1 MRGLLSSRQSGS
13 VLSSCTRD
21 RVSKETG
28 QRGLLAGLIFAVL
41 ILILPACARQDTF
54 EKSRRLQVPGPISAQ
69 VDPRLLTLQ
78 ESSSLWDSSKTYNVG
93 QALSYVVKPTPNAT
107 VRLSYMASHL
117 EVDCRT
123 IMGIA
128 LYDPDLCQ
136 AAYYLSVQVEQN
148 GFPQV
153 VDASGRA
160 RSGAT
165 SARAARDAIELAVLD
180 FHRKVSAMLA
190 R

>member
-1 MRGLLSSRQSGS
+1 MDHRGLPA
-13 VLSSCTRD
+13 C
-21 RVSKETG
+21 
-28 QRGLLAGLIFAVL
+28 LLFAVL
-41 ILILPACARQDTF
+41 ILTIAACARQDTF
-54 EKSRRLQVPGPISAQ
+54 EKSRRLQVPEPLSAQ

-78 ESSSLWDSSKTYNVG
+78 ESSSLWDSSNTYNVG
-93 QALSYVVKPTPNAT
+93 RALGYVVKPTPNAT
-107 VRLSYMASHL
+107 LRLSYVASHL

-153 VDASGRA
+153 VDASARA

-165 SARAARDAIELAVLD
+165 PGRAARDAIELAVLD
-180 FHRKVSAMLA
+180 FHRKGSVMLA